1 MDYIK
6 EKKRKK
12 NIIFKIKNFKKNN
25 YKNKIQKC
33 VEFLNF
39 KRSIISI

>member
-1 MDYIK
+1 MVYIK

-12 NIIFKIKNFKKNN
+12 SILFKIKNFKKNN
-25 YKNKIQKC
+25 YKNKSQIC